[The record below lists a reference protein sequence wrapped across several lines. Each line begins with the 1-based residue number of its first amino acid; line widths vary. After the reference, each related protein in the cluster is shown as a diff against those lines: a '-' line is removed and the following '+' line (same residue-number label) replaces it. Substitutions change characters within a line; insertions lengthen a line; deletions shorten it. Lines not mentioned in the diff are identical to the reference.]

1 MDEIL
6 NLSINEMPQ
15 TEFDCSCGKHHN
27 FSVHDMSIRKGAIED
42 LPRWQSHL
50 KMVRFL

>member
-42 LPRWQSHL
+42 LPKMAEHL